1 MRFCGNNYNIP
12 LSLQI
17 DDLLNS
23 LTQYT
28 QSMQTVFKYDNAIS
42 CTNVMAAIE
51 DFVVLIKINY
61 VYITLS
67 QNKFVLLDLSITI
80 NLF

>member
-1 MRFCGNNYNIP
+1 
-12 LSLQI
+12 
-17 DDLLNS
+17 
-23 LTQYT
+23 
-28 QSMQTVFKYDNAIS
+28 MQTVFKYDNAIS